1 MEIHLSPASR
11 FAMSQYQRETSEATE
26 SIADSHKSH
35 ADPSDR
41 QEEPRGPFSSRT
53 IADSAH
59 SGEPLLNEYDRHVA
73 APADSPGI
81 GKEALFPG
89 DILRGSRNNNVAP
102 ELVESG
108 VDNRALDPREHEHV
122 PEHDVDATIASLES
136 QVDHLCSLLDDF
148 RSEFQ
153 NKLQAFRDDIR
164 DLPERVGVA
173 YSPRQRAHLLGMYGT
188 SIAESG
194 ELALHKLQYD
204 LAHLISLE
212 GDARPYEEFCSP
224 ESSFVSCRSDLD
236 STDAMLDQLA
246 DWKRRLRPFASLLQ
260 RAKVPTLA
268 PMSPN
273 DPDSPFLG
281 VALDNDD
288 EHTPDQRQE
297 QDPPAQPQGIA
308 LRPHR
313 EVIIDWDRFCG
324 DCPKRTET
332 SYCKG
337 CSGWRRGFE
346 DPTWD
351 GRESMESRESTRVV
365 ESDIEW

>member
-1 MEIHLSPASR
+1 M
-11 FAMSQYQRETSEATE
+11 
-26 SIADSHKSH
+26 
-35 ADPSDR
+35 
-41 QEEPRGPFSSRT
+41 
-53 IADSAH
+53 
-59 SGEPLLNEYDRHVA
+59 A

-81 GKEALFPG
+81 ANETLFPS
-89 DILRGSRNNNVAP
+89 DILREPQNDVAP
-102 ELVESG
+102 EPVENC
-108 VDNRALDPREHEHV
+108 VDIRALDPREHV

-136 QVDHLCSLLDDF
+136 QVDHLCSLLDNF

-153 NKLQAFRDDIR
+153 SKLQAFRDDIR

-173 YSPRQRAHLLGMYGT
+173 YSPRQRAHLLSMYGK
-188 SIAESG
+188 SISESG

-204 LAHLISLE
+204 LTHLISLE
-212 GDARPYEEFCSP
+212 GDARPYEEYCSP

-246 DWKRRLRPFASLLQ
+246 DWKRRLQPFASLLR
-260 RAKVPTLA
+260 RAKGPILA
-268 PMSPN
+268 PTPPH
-273 DPDSPFLG
+273 DPDASPFE

-288 EHTPDQRQE
+288 EHTPDQGEE
-297 QDPPAQPQGIA
+297 QDPPAKPKGVA

-351 GRESMESRESTRVV
+351 GVESGESRESIKTI
-365 ESDIEW
+365 ESNIAW

>member
-1 MEIHLSPASR
+1 V
-11 FAMSQYQRETSEATE
+11 
-26 SIADSHKSH
+26 
-35 ADPSDR
+35 
-41 QEEPRGPFSSRT
+41 
-53 IADSAH
+53 H
-59 SGEPLLNEYDRHVA
+59 SGDSLQDEHDRHVA

-81 GKEALFPG
+81 GNETLFPG
-89 DILRGSRNNNVAP
+89 DILRDSRNNIAP
-102 ELVESG
+102 EPVESC
-108 VDNRALDPREHEHV
+108 VDSRALDPREHV

-136 QVDHLCSLLDDF
+136 QVDHLCSLLDNF

-153 NKLQAFRDDIR
+153 SKLQAFRDDIR

-173 YSPRQRAHLLGMYGT
+173 YSPRQRAHLLSMSGK
-188 SIAESG
+188 SISESG

-204 LAHLISLE
+204 LTHLISLE
-212 GDARPYEEFCSP
+212 GDARPYEEYCSP

-246 DWKRRLRPFASLLQ
+246 DWKRRLRPFASLLR
-260 RAKVPTLA
+260 RAKGPILA
-268 PMSPN
+268 PTPPR
-273 DPDSPFLG
+273 DPDSSPFE
-281 VALDNDD
+281 VALDEDD
-288 EHTPDQRQE
+288 EHTPDRRDRQ
-297 QDPPAQPQGIA
+297 DAPAQLQGVA

-351 GRESMESRESTRVV
+351 GVDSGESRESIKTI
-365 ESDIEW
+365 ESDIAW